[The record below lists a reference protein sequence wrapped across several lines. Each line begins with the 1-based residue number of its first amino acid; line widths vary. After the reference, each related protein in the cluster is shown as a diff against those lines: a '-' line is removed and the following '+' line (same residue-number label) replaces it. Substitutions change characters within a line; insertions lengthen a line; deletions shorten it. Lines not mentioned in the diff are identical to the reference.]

1 MAIED
6 LIPLDVLYGK
16 PQKKKKKIDKEAM
29 GSSLMRIPRMKVEVV
44 RDLIDLGIREIFE
57 LSGRAPETIF
67 EEIQKLKPT
76 TEQWKLPYI
85 RMAVYFSEVNL
96 PDPKKLHPQVW
107 VDPSS

>member
-16 PQKKKKKIDKEAM
+16 PEKKKKKIDKEAM
-29 GSSLMRIPRMKVEVV
+29 RSSLMRIPRMKTEVV

-57 LSGRAPETIF
+57 LSGRAPESIF
-67 EEIQKLKPT
+67 EEIQKLKPS
-76 TEQWKLPYI
+76 TEKWKLPYI
-85 RMAVYFSEVNL
+85 RMAVYFSEVKL
-96 PDPKKLHPQVW
+96 PDPQKLHPQVW

>member
-6 LIPLDVLYGK
+6 LIPLEVLFGNSEK
-16 PQKKKKKIDKEAM
+16 KKKKKIDKEAM
-29 GSSLMRIPRMKVEVV
+29 GSSLMRIPRMNVEVV

-76 TEQWKLPYI
+76 TEKWKSLT
-85 RMAVYFSEVNL
+85 SEWQFIL
-96 PDPKKLHPQVW
+96 AK
-107 VDPSS
+107 

>member
-6 LIPLDVLYGK
+6 LIPLEVLFGNSEK
-16 PQKKKKKIDKEAM
+16 KKKKKIDKEAM
-29 GSSLMRIPRMKVEVV
+29 GSSLMRIPRMNVEVV

-76 TEQWKLPYI
+76 TEKWKIPYI
-85 RMAVYFSEVNL
+85 RMAVYFSEVKVA
-96 PDPKKLHPQVW
+96 DPKKLHPQVW
-107 VDPSS
+107 VVP

>member
-16 PQKKKKKIDKEAM
+16 PEKKKKKIDKEAM

-44 RDLIDLGIREIFE
+44 RDLIDLGIREVFE

-85 RMAVYFSEVNL
+85 RMAVYFSEVKL

-107 VDPSS
+107 VDPSG